1 MSKQLL
7 ILISLFL
14 VGCNPLSSSNT
25 TFNPPSATLSAST
38 PGTMKVALSW
48 TASSGLPAGYQVEES
63 TDNVNFT
70 QVQQLTLTTSAT
82 VTGLRSNTTYY
93 FRVRSFNQGGE
104 SPYTGTVAVTTGD

>member
-1 MSKQLL
+1 MSKQLF

-25 TFNPPSATLSAST
+25 TFAPLSATLSTST
-38 PGTMKVALSW
+38 AGTMKVALSW
-48 TASSGLPAGYQVEES
+48 TASSGLPNGYQVEQS
-63 TDNVNFT
+63 TDNVHFT
-70 QVQQLTLTTSAT
+70 QVQQLALVTSTT

-104 SPYTGTVAVTTGD
+104 SPYASTVTVTTAD